1 MLEIQNGCYDVCN
14 HCCVGGRCCSS
25 FDIINS
31 PVLNNDEMTKIREI
45 LNSDEFYIA
54 VDKNIYKLKTN
65 NNKCI
70 FLKNGRCSIYENRPL
85 DCRLYPFDIIK
96 KDSKYYLILYQLDC
110 TSDYKIVDD
119 VNCVNN
125 LIDKIR
131 PWIEDFTDNRNYTK
145 MKNLKYIII
154 KQIS

>member
-1 MLEIQNGCYDVCN
+1 
-14 HCCVGGRCCSS
+14 
-25 FDIINS
+25 
-31 PVLNNDEMTKIREI
+31 MTKIREI